1 MNCQTKEDSI
11 PRIDGITFEDVQ
23 KAQNRISK
31 YIHQTPVMTCSSI
44 DSIINNNLP
53 NKKFQLFYKC
63 ENLQKTGSFKVYK
76 MYR

>member
-23 KAQNRISK
+23 KAQNRISE

-44 DSIINNNLP
+44 DSIIDDKLL
-53 NKKFQLFYKC
+53 NKKFQL
-63 ENLQKTGSFKVYK
+63 KTI
-76 MYR
+76 